1 MTDDDAILAANAA
14 YYQAFV
20 AGDFDRMC
28 GIWAEDEISCIH
40 PGWPV
45 LLGRDAILDSYRSIL
60 NNPNQEPIELRNA
73 TALITGD
80 DGRVFCIELIGGM
93 ALAATN
99 WFRRIDGGWR
109 MIHHQASPIAAQL
122 QPEAEVEPP
131 PARRLN

>member
-99 WFRRIDGGWR
+99 WFRRLDGAWR

-122 QPEAEVEPP
+122 QPEVEVEAP